1 MPLRIP
7 AVVTGLEASI
17 QAQAKKAG
25 QNLKLNLGT
34 SAKSIEGLSQPL
46 GRITGKA
53 DQFTKSMEAANA
65 RVLAFGASV
74 GVLNAV
80 TQGFKELVSTTI
92 QVEKQ
97 MASINTILG
106 QTTTQLEA
114 FKRTIFDV
122 ARNTEQSFDTVAG
135 AALELSRQGLKTEQ
149 VIARLNDALVL
160 SRLSGLGA
168 TEAVAGLT
176 AAINSFN
183 KDGVTSS
190 EVLNKL
196 SAASIKAAVSERDL
210 IEGIKR
216 SGAVA
221 IQAGVSLD
229 ELVGVI
235 SAVQEK
241 TARGGAV
248 IGNSFKTIFTRIQS
262 LDKLKTMQQLG
273 VQVEDASGAVLS
285 GTKLIQNLADTIQKL
300 PDAQKLQ
307 IAENLVGKFQIA
319 PFLAILD
326 DYNSKTS
333 TAIEITDVAAKATN
347 EAYQRNVALNKTLST
362 AINEATINL
371 KELAD
376 TLGKIGI
383 TESLQNVLG
392 FFNSL
397 VTNVKEILGGEGIG
411 SDFAK
416 GIVKGIGG
424 VLAGP
429 GLAIFGAIVAK
440 LTVDL
445 VRFGVGSLK
454 TFFGL
459 NKAAQQQATLQGQI
473 ASTLLGNKGIQQQI
487 LSIENSTLST
497 EQKRA
502 AQIKFFTTALNE
514 QLRIMTQ
521 MQGIAGRIA
530 PAVLRGTAGAR
541 AGRAAGGYIPNF
553 NAVRGYGSEQ
563 QDIARGV
570 GGAPPSARPV
580 AIPNFNFGGGQ
591 RGSVVA
597 NTSEFIVPNFAGT
610 GGSAIFNQDM
620 VSSMGLPSGAKPIGA
635 AGGFIPNFQSRRQ
648 RAGRLRQF
656 NRQGKNFVLI
666 TARRGGDKL
675 NRQIF
680 VDDKTPGKK
689 GGETYSLAQTKTSTG
704 AINVPTFQIPPRGAS
719 GGRAGSLDIDSVA
732 NVLSRYS
739 TNKAIQNAKLLSGRA
754 DMPRPIQ
761 REFIRKQLNPGSV
774 KGMAGTI
781 FEASLAALLSDQKFK
796 DVQAMTHTS
805 LIDLP
810 KSPKIYN
817 IFGVP
822 QGMGSVGAEVKGT
835 GSTSLIK
842 DAARKFYDYE
852 EKKVP
857 AFTFLKGTIQGQS
870 IGRTGSA
877 ILARAGIKHSATS
890 NTLFSQ
896 LSPNQR
902 RVLEAQG
909 ARAGSSGNT
918 LAFSRGYIPNFAN
931 GGGPLQDAIQRESA
945 AGLPINQIRVNQDP
959 RLRNQDNPMGLAV
972 TNTRDEP
979 TGAIPFA
986 GGYIPNYQLTSSFPA
1001 SAAPAR
1007 TSLGL
1012 STPTAPA
1019 PLLNR
1024 GTAPT
1029 PPGGQRDLLGPIF
1042 AVTAAM
1048 SALQGATSGATEGT
1062 GKWVNE
1068 LSKGLATLAT
1078 IAFAGTAIKGF
1089 TNDLAASQNKVAAGF
1104 GKFLGGL
1111 TLVAGGVAA
1120 GVAAFNTINKIIYEN
1135 SDASR
1140 INTDNLNRLSDAA
1153 KGAARNL
1160 NNLGDLD
1167 KGIVEREAALNAAAL
1182 TATDQAIERFGR
1194 ATIKESKKGGAKSP
1208 EARQFA
1214 LDLSQQDLVLRGTG
1228 AGGLFNDKE
1237 MAETIRI
1244 MFRDAALNQID
1255 PSVVR
1260 DIIKEAAKGGEIQR
1274 RAGEEDAEILEPQ
1287 ELQTAVKK
1295 FIGILRDADDDF
1307 LKEQKDFRNLLRQ
1320 AFTGLKDETATE
1332 VLEGGLKNIE
1342 AGGGDDFLEK
1352 LRRAGAARGVEG
1364 ADKIGVGL
1372 TAAEKEVIIKE
1383 EIKRLEQEIAVTA
1396 NEAKREE
1403 LKLTKELLKGALDK
1417 REVELTT
1424 TKDFDRR
1431 IKLAESLGTLNKD
1444 ELRNLR
1450 TQKLEFELNN
1460 KLLKRRFELVKQAI
1474 DSVEGLSA
1482 NEQQRLDLQDE
1493 LSKLTVKQ
1501 LTDANAIAAVIQK
1514 VLGFDNKRSI
1524 NAEEIAKNMVKI
1536 VEAGDGSVEA
1546 ANAFELATRKAADNT
1561 DRIRDNLDTARTL
1574 LDLQISKDA
1583 FDQVF
1588 QSNEDIADLE
1598 RLKRDAQRTLDQG
1611 GLNPEQREGLQR
1623 QIRGLN
1629 FGIETSR
1636 AGEREARLLE
1646 RARSFDLGPTF
1657 NTRRQQDIAKGLRI
1671 ANLEE
1676 EDIALIQKGARL
1688 DLKKRIAEAK
1698 TTEEAFKII
1707 EDSLK
1712 GLTDT
1717 ETVQIKKRLEA
1728 LKQETELSRQSTEAT
1743 LAQSKAELELI
1754 GIRIKT
1760 ANDLQESSRQLE
1772 KVGFGGAGL
1781 AAARRAAA
1789 VAGGPA
1795 DVEPSIIQDASD
1807 KRRSVLQRLRERPE
1821 FDAINNA
1828 DTLATT
1834 IENAAINF
1842 KNTMSDALV
1851 DAIARGESLG
1861 DALRA
1866 AATDF
1871 FSLLAKGFMQS
1882 AVDQITG
1889 VGLGKGGG
1897 GGFNLL
1903 SLLFGGEKKN
1913 RGGIITGG
1921 SGTRDDVP
1929 TLLTGGEFVIR
1940 RASVNRYGRAFLE
1953 DLNEGNVPQMQAGG
1967 FYSPGT
1973 FGQGSITGSRDLLR
1987 FATQSSTSG
1996 QFDRVGGGEGLGF
2009 ASLEPMSARLTMF
2022 GRRNSPLFQRE
2033 QESQREAFGLF
2044 ARQSQLEEQL
2054 REQRE
2059 QQRRALL
2066 GSVISA
2072 VVAAGVSGLV
2082 NQGGGE
2088 SGGVESAGL
2097 SSDSGAGIM
2106 LGGGAS
2112 GVLSNSSGEGGG
2124 FFARAGRAIG
2134 NFFNMGQASAIENL
2148 DNVTSENIQEINQ
2161 AAARVVNTVGTGF
2174 TGGVRP
2180 SRFRFRPGPPSFEET
2195 ARAGAEGVLP
2205 ARGVFTPVPRTQQTE
2220 AQRQAWIESNR
2231 RLGINLDTH
2240 ATGGYI
2246 SPAAGVDTVPSM
2258 LSGGEFVMNAAATQR
2273 IGRGNLSNL
2282 NGGGS
2287 LEGGTEAIV
2296 SRLDQLIDVSG
2307 EGGETVIN
2315 ITVNSDG
2322 TQTTEGGG
2330 DEEQQTL
2337 ALRIRDVVRQ
2347 TIEEEKR
2354 LGGSLRRQ

>member
-7 AVVTGLEASI
+7 ATVTGLQASI
-17 QAQAKKAG
+17 EAQAKKAG
-25 QNLKLNLGT
+25 KNLKINLGT

-74 GVLNAV
+74 GVLSAV
-80 TQGFKELVSTTI
+80 TQGFKELVNTTI

-149 VIARLNDALVL
+149 VVARLNDALVL

-541 AGRAAGGYIPNF
+541 GGRAAGGYIPNF

-739 TNKAIQNAKLLSGRA
+739 TGKAIQNAKLLSGRA

-870 IGRTGSA
+870 IGRAGSA

-959 RLRNQDNPMGLAV
+959 RLRNQENPMGLAV

-986 GGYIPNYQLTSSFPA
+986 GGYIPNFVLPSGGAA
-1001 SAAPAR
+1001 SVAGLGR
-1007 TSLGL
+1007 TGGS
-1012 STPTAPA
+1012 PA
-1019 PLLNR
+1019 PPS
-1024 GTAPT
+1024 GPT

-1048 SALQGATSGATEGT
+1048 SALSGATSGAESTM
-1062 GKWVNE
+1062 GKVTNE
-1068 LSKGLATLAT
+1068 LTKMVT
-1078 IAFAGTAIKGF
+1078 ILTTFAFAATAMRGF
-1089 TNDLAASQNKVAAGF
+1089 AKDMGDSRSLLTRGF
-1104 GKFLGGL
+1104 GKVLGSLSLWGS
-1111 TLVAGGVAA
+1111 VVGGGIAA
-1120 GVAAFNTINKIIYEN
+1120 VKGIGAAM
-1135 SDASR
+1135 DAASGEQV
-1140 INTDNLNRLSDAA
+1140 ITTTSLARLSDAA

-1160 NNLGDLD
+1160 ANLSAVERTAASEAGKRDLELFLRLGNINPKTPPEFVERAKSFRENITRSELQD
-1167 KGIVEREAALNAAAL
+1167 IKRDARVGRDVSGVFELEKRGGVEVKGIRKSLEELF
-1182 TATDQAIERFGR
+1182 TDAR
-1194 ATIKESKKGGAKSP
+1194 ARGFDFEKVITVLAE
-1208 EARQFA
+1208 EARGAAGGTVGRSLGQ
-1214 LDLSQQDLVLRGTG
+1214 RGTG
-1228 AGGLFNDKE
+1228 VKDVLTRSEVDK
-1237 MAETIRI
+1237 A
-1244 MFRDAALNQID
+1244 
-1255 PSVVR
+1255 
-1260 DIIKEAAKGGEIQR
+1260 
-1274 RAGEEDAEILEPQ
+1274 
-1287 ELQTAVKK
+1287 
-1295 FIGILRDADDDF
+1295 ILRLLPEFELFDEKIKTE
-1307 LKEQKDFRNLLRQ
+1307 LEDFRNLLRASGFGAESLDNFLKNLQ
-1320 AFTGLKDETATE
+1320 AGSGSFLPEEA
-1332 VLEGGLKNIE
+1332 LKNIRRV
-1342 AGGGDDFLEK
+1342 AGPEFANVGENLTLLEK
-1352 LRRAGAARGVEG
+1352 Q
-1364 ADKIGVGL
+1364 K
-1372 TAAEKEVIIKE
+1372 IIKE
-1383 EIKRLEQEIAVTA
+1383 EIKRIEQEIAATA
-1396 NEAKREE
+1396 DEGRREE

-1417 REVELTT
+1417 RQVELTT

-1431 IKLAESLGTLNKD
+1431 IKLAQSLGTLNKD

-1482 NEQQRLDLQDE
+1482 NEQQRIDLQDE
-1493 LSKLTVKQ
+1493 LSKLTAKQ
-1501 LTDANAIAAVIQK
+1501 LTDADAIAAVIQK
-1514 VLGFDNKRSI
+1514 VLGFDNKRNI

-1536 VEAGDGSVEA
+1536 VEAGDGSVLA
-1546 ANAFELATRKAADNT
+1546 ANAFELATKKAADNT
-1561 DRIRDNLDTARTL
+1561 DRIRDNLDAARTL
-1574 LDLQISKDA
+1574 LDLQIGKDA

-1657 NTRRQQDIAKGLRI
+1657 NTRGQQLRGEELRTAGFKEQDIA
-1671 ANLEE
+1671 
-1676 EDIALIQKGARL
+1676 DIQKGARL

-1707 EDSLK
+1707 ETALK
-1712 GLTDT
+1712 GLGDT
-1717 ETVQIKKRLEA
+1717 ETSQLKKRLEA

-1795 DVEPSIIQDASD
+1795 DVEPSIIQDVSD

-2082 NQGGGE
+2082 NQVGGESGGGE

-2097 SSDSGAGIM
+2097 SPDSGAGIM
-2106 LGGGAS
+2106 MGGGAS

-2161 AAARVVNTVGTGF
+2161 AAARVGNTVGTGF
-2174 TGGVRP
+2174 TGGVRA
-2180 SRFRFRPGPPSFEET
+2180 SRFRFRPGPPSFAET
-2195 ARAGAEGVLP
+2195 ATAGAAGVLP
-2205 ARGVFTPVPRTQQTE
+2205 PLGTQRNVVTPQTE
-2220 AQRQAWIESNR
+2220 AQRQAWLRSN
-2231 RLGINLDTH
+2231 LAAGINLDTH

>member
-7 AVVTGLEASI
+7 ATVTGLQASI
-17 QAQAKKAG
+17 EAQAKKAG
-25 QNLKLNLGT
+25 KNLKINLGT

-397 VTNVKEILGGEGIG
+397 VNNVKEILGGEGIG

-580 AIPNFNFGGGQ
+580 TIPNFNFGGGQ
-591 RGSVVA
+591 RGPVVA
-597 NTSEFIVPNFAGT
+597 NTSEFIVPNFAGKS
-610 GGSAIFNQDM
+610 GSAIFNQDM
-620 VSSMGLPSGAKPIGA
+620 VASMGLPAGAKKIGA
-635 AGGFIPNFQSRRQ
+635 STGFIPNFAKPR
-648 RAGRLRQF
+648 GM
-656 NRQGKNFVLI
+656 NTDNGIVLLI
-666 TARRGGDKL
+666 GARKGDKPANQVFSYTDTKGVQRFVSQEASIPKNIL
-675 NRQIF
+675 N
-680 VDDKTPGKK
+680 DKASPTFKIKVPSYGIAPNEKGRPPFDTKTISERLAKTSGRFSVQFFKRLPNSKKILNESGKK
-689 GGETYSLAQTKTSTG
+689 EFLQNFIKPGDTSGVSGLMFESMIKAFLSGQEFKDAAGFAGNTRLDTPVNADIRSLFGIRGENVGSLGGEAKVNDDLKHIISTAQKIFAVRGQGQARFGGKGFGSKRIGAEGARATGRSANTQFSSLNTAQQSLVRQLNPSVG
-704 AINVPTFQIPPRGAS
+704 SGSSLVYPRGA
-719 GGRAGSLDIDSVA
+719 GAAFR
-732 NVLSRYS
+732 R
-739 TNKAIQNAKLLSGRA
+739 NAS
-754 DMPRPIQ
+754 
-761 REFIRKQLNPGSV
+761 
-774 KGMAGTI
+774 
-781 FEASLAALLSDQKFK
+781 
-796 DVQAMTHTS
+796 
-805 LIDLP
+805 
-810 KSPKIYN
+810 
-817 IFGVP
+817 
-822 QGMGSVGAEVKGT
+822 
-835 GSTSLIK
+835 
-842 DAARKFYDYE
+842 
-852 EKKVP
+852 
-857 AFTFLKGTIQGQS
+857 
-870 IGRTGSA
+870 
-877 ILARAGIKHSATS
+877 
-890 NTLFSQ
+890 
-896 LSPNQR
+896 
-902 RVLEAQG
+902 
-909 ARAGSSGNT
+909 
-918 LAFSRGYIPNFAN
+918 GYIPNFAN
-931 GGGPLQDAIQRESA
+931 GGGALQDAIQRESA

-986 GGYIPNYQLTSSFPA
+986 GGYIPNYQFPTGRDLA
-1001 SAAPAR
+1001 VNVPGQR
-1007 TSLGL
+1007 GGN
-1012 STPTAPA
+1012 PA
-1019 PLLNR
+1019 PSLNR

-1048 SALQGATSGATEGT
+1048 AALQGATSGAETKM
-1062 GKWVNE
+1062 GKVTNE
-1068 LSKGLATLAT
+1068 LTKMVTTLTT

-1089 TNDLAASQNKVAAGF
+1089 ANDMAASSKTITAGF

-1111 TLVAGGVAA
+1111 SIAGAAIGATVAVYNGLDKALMESRGINEL
-1120 GVAAFNTINKIIYEN
+1120 NTRNM
-1135 SDASR
+1135 
-1140 INTDNLNRLSDAA
+1140 NRLADAA
-1153 KGAARNL
+1153 KGATRQL
-1160 NNLGDLD
+1160 NNLSNLEQGQLKSQASRDFREFGLDDRQFQAAQALSNAEFNDQFQALIKARMTGDV
-1167 KGIVEREAALNAAAL
+1167 GIANTPLGKKDEEFRKNIENLFQQARLANVDPALVREVLR
-1182 TATDQAIERFGR
+1182 E
-1194 ATIKESKKGGAKSP
+1194 
-1208 EARQFA
+1208 EARGPGG
-1214 LDLSQQDLVLRGTG
+1214 GTFG
-1228 AGGLFNDKE
+1228 K
-1237 MAETIRI
+1237 
-1244 MFRDAALNQID
+1244 FRDPETGREFEGAVLTRGEFDEAIRRLI
-1255 PSVVR
+1255 PVIEEGR
-1260 DIIKEAAKGGEIQR
+1260 KAFEKEEN
-1274 RAGEEDAEILEPQ
+1274 
-1287 ELQTAVKK
+1287 
-1295 FIGILRDADDDF
+1295 
-1307 LKEQKDFRNLLRQ
+1307 DFRNLLRKSGFGAGSLDNFLKNLQ
-1320 AFTGLKDETATE
+1320 AGSGSFLPEEA
-1332 VLEGGLKNIE
+1332 LKNIRRV
-1342 AGGGDDFLEK
+1342 AGPEF
-1352 LRRAGAARGVEG
+1352 AN
-1364 ADKIGVGL
+1364 VGESL
-1372 TAAEKEVIIKE
+1372 TLSEKEKIIKE
-1383 EIKRLEQEIAVTA
+1383 EIKRIEQEIAATA
-1396 NEAKREE
+1396 DEGRREE

-1417 REVELTT
+1417 RQVELTT

-1514 VLGFDNKRSI
+1514 VLGFDNKRNI

-1546 ANAFELATRKAADNT
+1546 ANAFELATKKAADNT

-1574 LDLQISKDA
+1574 LDLQIGKDA

-1657 NTRRQQDIAKGLRI
+1657 NTRGQQLRGQELRT
-1671 ANLEE
+1671 AGFKE
-1676 EDIALIQKGARL
+1676 EDIADIQKGARL

-1707 EDSLK
+1707 
-1712 GLTDT
+1712 
-1717 ETVQIKKRLEA
+1717 
-1728 LKQETELSRQSTEAT
+1728 
-1743 LAQSKAELELI
+1743 
-1754 GIRIKT
+1754 
-1760 ANDLQESSRQLE
+1760 
-1772 KVGFGGAGL
+1772 
-1781 AAARRAAA
+1781 
-1789 VAGGPA
+1789 
-1795 DVEPSIIQDASD
+1795 
-1807 KRRSVLQRLRERPE
+1807 
-1821 FDAINNA
+1821 
-1828 DTLATT
+1828 
-1834 IENAAINF
+1834 
-1842 KNTMSDALV
+1842 
-1851 DAIARGESLG
+1851 
-1861 DALRA
+1861 
-1866 AATDF
+1866 
-1871 FSLLAKGFMQS
+1871 
-1882 AVDQITG
+1882 
-1889 VGLGKGGG
+1889 
-1897 GGFNLL
+1897 
-1903 SLLFGGEKKN
+1903 
-1913 RGGIITGG
+1913 
-1921 SGTRDDVP
+1921 
-1929 TLLTGGEFVIR
+1929 
-1940 RASVNRYGRAFLE
+1940 
-1953 DLNEGNVPQMQAGG
+1953 
-1967 FYSPGT
+1967 
-1973 FGQGSITGSRDLLR
+1973 
-1987 FATQSSTSG
+1987 
-1996 QFDRVGGGEGLGF
+1996 
-2009 ASLEPMSARLTMF
+2009 
-2022 GRRNSPLFQRE
+2022 
-2033 QESQREAFGLF
+2033 
-2044 ARQSQLEEQL
+2044 
-2054 REQRE
+2054 
-2059 QQRRALL
+2059 
-2066 GSVISA
+2066 
-2072 VVAAGVSGLV
+2072 
-2082 NQGGGE
+2082 
-2088 SGGVESAGL
+2088 
-2097 SSDSGAGIM
+2097 
-2106 LGGGAS
+2106 
-2112 GVLSNSSGEGGG
+2112 
-2124 FFARAGRAIG
+2124 
-2134 NFFNMGQASAIENL
+2134 
-2148 DNVTSENIQEINQ
+2148 
-2161 AAARVVNTVGTGF
+2161 
-2174 TGGVRP
+2174 
-2180 SRFRFRPGPPSFEET
+2180 
-2195 ARAGAEGVLP
+2195 
-2205 ARGVFTPVPRTQQTE
+2205 
-2220 AQRQAWIESNR
+2220 
-2231 RLGINLDTH
+2231 
-2240 ATGGYI
+2240 
-2246 SPAAGVDTVPSM
+2246 
-2258 LSGGEFVMNAAATQR
+2258 
-2273 IGRGNLSNL
+2273 
-2282 NGGGS
+2282 
-2287 LEGGTEAIV
+2287 
-2296 SRLDQLIDVSG
+2296 
-2307 EGGETVIN
+2307 
-2315 ITVNSDG
+2315 
-2322 TQTTEGGG
+2322 
-2330 DEEQQTL
+2330 
-2337 ALRIRDVVRQ
+2337 
-2347 TIEEEKR
+2347 
-2354 LGGSLRRQ
+2354 

>member
-7 AVVTGLEASI
+7 ATVTGLQASI
-17 QAQAKKAG
+17 EAQAKKAG
-25 QNLKLNLGT
+25 KNLKINLGT

-541 AGRAAGGYIPNF
+541 GGRAAGGYIPNF

-931 GGGPLQDAIQRESA
+931 GVGPLQDAIQRESA

-1012 STPTAPA
+1012 STPTAA
-1019 PLLNR
+1019 PPLNR
-1024 GTAPT
+1024 GTGPT

-1048 SALQGATSGATEGT
+1048 SALSAATSGAESKM
-1062 GKWVNE
+1062 GKVTNE
-1068 LSKGLATLAT
+1068 LTKTVTVLTT
-1078 IAFAGTAIKGF
+1078 VAFAGTALKGF
-1089 TNDLAASQNKVAAGF
+1089 TNDLAASTNSFKAGL
-1104 GKFLGGL
+1104 GSFLGGFTVAASVVVGVVAAYKGL
-1111 TLVAGGVAA
+1111 DKVLMETSGINDTNNLSMARLADSADAASRKLSDLSNLERSQISLQSKSDLNELLVPFRDVAGALQQKTGTASGLTGLILQPTKLGFEDEQFTKNLREVFTQTNLAGIDPEVIRNILREGAVGFGPKEFNPGV
-1120 GVAAFNTINKIIYEN
+1120 FNERGQRVQVLTQQELDDVLPKIIREIELADRGV
-1135 SDASR
+1135 SDDER
-1140 INTDNLNRLSDAA
+1140 RFVRLLNTQTSEELS
-1153 KGAARNL
+1153 
-1160 NNLGDLD
+1160 
-1167 KGIVEREAALNAAAL
+1167 ALL
-1182 TATDQAIERFGR
+1182 SGIERGPAQADF
-1194 ATIKESKKGGAKSP
+1194 
-1208 EARQFA
+1208 F
-1214 LDLSQQDLVLRGTG
+1214 LRKLRRTP
-1228 AGGLFNDKE
+1228 F
-1237 MAETIRI
+1237 
-1244 MFRDAALNQID
+1244 D
-1255 PSVVR
+1255 PSTGRRVDPDSNEFMTFDTTAGR
-1260 DIIKEAAKGGEIQR
+1260 DLRELEKIKLIKEAIR
-1274 RAGEEDAEILEPQ
+1274 RVEQQEAE
-1287 ELQTAVKK
+1287 A
-1295 FIGILRDADDDF
+1295 
-1307 LKEQKDFRNLLRQ
+1307 
-1320 AFTGLKDETATE
+1320 AT
-1332 VLEGGLKNIE
+1332 
-1342 AGGGDDFLEK
+1342 
-1352 LRRAGAARGVEG
+1352 
-1364 ADKIGVGL
+1364 DK
-1372 TAAEKEVIIKE
+1372 
-1383 EIKRLEQEIAVTA
+1383 
-1396 NEAKREE
+1396 KREE

-1417 REVELTT
+1417 RQVELTT

-1482 NEQQRLDLQDE
+1482 DEEQRIDLQNE
-1493 LSKLTVKQ
+1493 LSKLTAQQ

-1514 VLGFDNKRSI
+1514 VLGFDNKRNI

-1546 ANAFELATRKAADNT
+1546 ANAFELATKKAADNT
-1561 DRIRDNLDTARTL
+1561 DRIRDNLDAARTL
-1574 LDLQISKDA
+1574 LDIQISKDA
-1583 FDQVF
+1583 FNQVF

-1646 RARSFDLGPTF
+1646 RARGFDLGPTF
-1657 NTRRQQDIAKGLRI
+1657 NTRAIQLESQRLISEGATESAISTLQNQERLR
-1671 ANLEE
+1671 LET
-1676 EDIALIQKGARL
+1676 LLSQS
-1688 DLKKRIAEAK
+1688 K

-1712 GLTDT
+1712 GLTDA
-1717 ETVQIKKRLEA
+1717 ETSELKKRLEA

-1795 DVEPSIIQDASD
+1795 DVEPSIIQDVSD

-2180 SRFRFRPGPPSFEET
+2180 SRFRFRPGPSSFEET
-2195 ARAGAEGVLP
+2195 ARAGAAGVLP
-2205 ARGVFTPVPRTQQTE
+2205 ARGVFTPTPRTQQTE
-2220 AQRQAWIESNR
+2220 AQRQAWLRSN
-2231 RLGINLDTH
+2231 LAAGINLDTH

>member
-7 AVVTGLEASI
+7 ATVTGLQASI
-17 QAQAKKAG
+17 EAQAKKAG
-25 QNLKLNLGT
+25 KNLKINLGT

-541 AGRAAGGYIPNF
+541 GGRAAGGYIPNF

-931 GGGPLQDAIQRESA
+931 GVGPLQDAIQRESA

-1012 STPTAPA
+1012 STPTAA
-1019 PLLNR
+1019 PPLNR
-1024 GTAPT
+1024 GTGPT

-1048 SALQGATSGATEGT
+1048 SALSAATSGAESKM
-1062 GKWVNE
+1062 GKVTNE
-1068 LSKGLATLAT
+1068 LTKTVTVLTT
-1078 IAFAGTAIKGF
+1078 VAFAGTALKGF
-1089 TNDLAASQNKVAAGF
+1089 TNDLAASTNSFKAGL
-1104 GKFLGGL
+1104 GSFLGGFTVAASVVVGVVAAYKGL
-1111 TLVAGGVAA
+1111 DKVLMETSGINDTNNLSMARLADSADAASRKLSDLSNLERSQISLQSKSDLNELLVPFRDVAGALQQKTGTASGLTGLILQPTKLGFEDEQFTKNLREVFTQTNLAGIDPEVIRNILREGAVGFGPKEFNPGV
-1120 GVAAFNTINKIIYEN
+1120 FNERGQRVQVLTQQELDDVLPKIIREIELADRGV
-1135 SDASR
+1135 SDDER
-1140 INTDNLNRLSDAA
+1140 RFVRLLNTQTSEELS
-1153 KGAARNL
+1153 
-1160 NNLGDLD
+1160 
-1167 KGIVEREAALNAAAL
+1167 ALL
-1182 TATDQAIERFGR
+1182 SGIERGPAQADF
-1194 ATIKESKKGGAKSP
+1194 
-1208 EARQFA
+1208 F
-1214 LDLSQQDLVLRGTG
+1214 LRKLRRTP
-1228 AGGLFNDKE
+1228 F
-1237 MAETIRI
+1237 
-1244 MFRDAALNQID
+1244 D
-1255 PSVVR
+1255 PSTGRRVDPDSNEFMTFDTTAGR
-1260 DIIKEAAKGGEIQR
+1260 DLRELEKIKLIKEAIR
-1274 RAGEEDAEILEPQ
+1274 RVEQQEAE
-1287 ELQTAVKK
+1287 A
-1295 FIGILRDADDDF
+1295 
-1307 LKEQKDFRNLLRQ
+1307 
-1320 AFTGLKDETATE
+1320 AT
-1332 VLEGGLKNIE
+1332 
-1342 AGGGDDFLEK
+1342 
-1352 LRRAGAARGVEG
+1352 
-1364 ADKIGVGL
+1364 DK
-1372 TAAEKEVIIKE
+1372 
-1383 EIKRLEQEIAVTA
+1383 
-1396 NEAKREE
+1396 KREE

-1417 REVELTT
+1417 RQVELTT

-1482 NEQQRLDLQDE
+1482 DEEQRIDLQNE
-1493 LSKLTVKQ
+1493 LSKLTAQQ

-1514 VLGFDNKRSI
+1514 VLGFDNKRNI

-1546 ANAFELATRKAADNT
+1546 ANAFELATKKAADNT
-1561 DRIRDNLDTARTL
+1561 DRIRDNLDAARTL
-1574 LDLQISKDA
+1574 LDIQISKDA
-1583 FDQVF
+1583 FNQVF

-1646 RARSFDLGPTF
+1646 RARGFDLGPTF
-1657 NTRRQQDIAKGLRI
+1657 NTRAIQLESQRLISEGATESAISTLQNQERLR
-1671 ANLEE
+1671 LET
-1676 EDIALIQKGARL
+1676 LLSQS
-1688 DLKKRIAEAK
+1688 K

-1712 GLTDT
+1712 GLTDA
-1717 ETVQIKKRLEA
+1717 ETSELKKRLEA

-2082 NQGGGE
+2082 NQGAGE

-2180 SRFRFRPGPPSFEET
+2180 SRFRFRPGPSSFEET
-2195 ARAGAEGVLP
+2195 ARAGAAGVLP
-2205 ARGVFTPVPRTQQTE
+2205 GRGVFTPTPRTQQTE
-2220 AQRQAWIESNR
+2220 AQRQAWLRSN
-2231 RLGINLDTH
+2231 LAAGINLDTH

>member
-7 AVVTGLEASI
+7 ATVTGLQASI
-17 QAQAKKAG
+17 EAQAKKAG
-25 QNLKLNLGT
+25 KNLKINLGT

-53 DQFTKSMEAANA
+53 DQFKKSMEAANA

-319 PFLAILD
+319 QFLAILD

-541 AGRAAGGYIPNF
+541 GGRAAGGYIPNF

-931 GGGPLQDAIQRESA
+931 GVGPLQDAIQRESA

-1012 STPTAPA
+1012 STPTAA
-1019 PLLNR
+1019 PPLNR
-1024 GTAPT
+1024 GTGPT

-1048 SALQGATSGATEGT
+1048 SALSAATSGAESKM
-1062 GKWVNE
+1062 GKVTNE
-1068 LSKGLATLAT
+1068 LTKTVTVLTT
-1078 IAFAGTAIKGF
+1078 VAFAGTALKGF
-1089 TNDLAASQNKVAAGF
+1089 TNDLAASTNSFKAGL
-1104 GKFLGGL
+1104 GSFLGGFTVAASVVVGVVAAYKGL
-1111 TLVAGGVAA
+1111 DKVLMETSGINDTNNLSMARLADSADAASRKLSDLSNLERSQISLQSKSDLNELLVPFRDVAGALQQKTGTASGLTGLILQPTKLGFEDEQFTKNLREVFTQTNLAGIDPEVIRNILREGAVGFGPKEFNPGV
-1120 GVAAFNTINKIIYEN
+1120 FNERGQRVQVLTQQELDDVLPKIIREIELADRGV
-1135 SDASR
+1135 SDDER
-1140 INTDNLNRLSDAA
+1140 RFVRLLNTQTSEELS
-1153 KGAARNL
+1153 
-1160 NNLGDLD
+1160 
-1167 KGIVEREAALNAAAL
+1167 ALL
-1182 TATDQAIERFGR
+1182 SGIERGPAQADF
-1194 ATIKESKKGGAKSP
+1194 
-1208 EARQFA
+1208 F
-1214 LDLSQQDLVLRGTG
+1214 LRKLRRTP
-1228 AGGLFNDKE
+1228 F
-1237 MAETIRI
+1237 
-1244 MFRDAALNQID
+1244 D
-1255 PSVVR
+1255 PSTGRRVDPDSNEFMTFDTTAGR
-1260 DIIKEAAKGGEIQR
+1260 DLRELEKIKLIKEAIR
-1274 RAGEEDAEILEPQ
+1274 RVEQQEAE
-1287 ELQTAVKK
+1287 A
-1295 FIGILRDADDDF
+1295 
-1307 LKEQKDFRNLLRQ
+1307 
-1320 AFTGLKDETATE
+1320 AT
-1332 VLEGGLKNIE
+1332 
-1342 AGGGDDFLEK
+1342 
-1352 LRRAGAARGVEG
+1352 
-1364 ADKIGVGL
+1364 DK
-1372 TAAEKEVIIKE
+1372 
-1383 EIKRLEQEIAVTA
+1383 
-1396 NEAKREE
+1396 KREE

-1417 REVELTT
+1417 RQVELTT

-1482 NEQQRLDLQDE
+1482 DEEQRIDLQNE
-1493 LSKLTVKQ
+1493 LSKLTAQQ

-1514 VLGFDNKRSI
+1514 VLGFDNKRNI

-1546 ANAFELATRKAADNT
+1546 ANAFELATKKAADNT
-1561 DRIRDNLDTARTL
+1561 DRIRDNLDAARTL
-1574 LDLQISKDA
+1574 LDIQISKDA
-1583 FDQVF
+1583 FNQVF

-1646 RARSFDLGPTF
+1646 RARGFDLGPTF
-1657 NTRRQQDIAKGLRI
+1657 NTRAIQLESQRLISEGATESAISTLQNQERLR
-1671 ANLEE
+1671 LET
-1676 EDIALIQKGARL
+1676 LLSQS
-1688 DLKKRIAEAK
+1688 K

-1712 GLTDT
+1712 GLTDA
-1717 ETVQIKKRLEA
+1717 ETSELKKRLEA

-1795 DVEPSIIQDASD
+1795 DVEPSIIQDVSD

-2180 SRFRFRPGPPSFEET
+2180 SRFRFRPGPSSFEET
-2195 ARAGAEGVLP
+2195 ARAGAAGVLP
-2205 ARGVFTPVPRTQQTE
+2205 ARGVFTPTPRTQQTE
-2220 AQRQAWIESNR
+2220 AQRQAWLRSN
-2231 RLGINLDTH
+2231 LAAGINLDTH